1 MSIGIFRFT
10 LMFRSQEEKL
20 SEHLQKVATLPDLN
34 SKMEKLGKS
43 NLFKRENNQLKVN
56 PEVNDK

>member
-20 SEHLQKVATLPDLN
+20 SEHLQKVTTLPDLN

-43 NLFKRENNQLKVN
+43 NSFQRENIKGQS
-56 PEVNDK
+56 

>member
-1 MSIGIFRFT
+1 MSIGIFSIT
-10 LMFRSQEEKL
+10 LIFRSQEEKL

-43 NLFKRENNQLKVN
+43 NLFQRENN
-56 PEVNDK
+56 